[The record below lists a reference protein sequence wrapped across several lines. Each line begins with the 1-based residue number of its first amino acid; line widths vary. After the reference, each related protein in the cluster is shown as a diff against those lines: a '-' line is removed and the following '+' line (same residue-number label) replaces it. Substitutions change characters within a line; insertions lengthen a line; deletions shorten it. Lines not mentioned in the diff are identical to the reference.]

1 MKNIYLAGSIILLLF
16 FPLRSIGQT
25 ISYTYDNVGN
35 RVEKVIILGDGSK
48 GSGSEKS
55 DKNDLKEPPKPDS
68 FNEEAIKDNSFINQ
82 SIKIY
87 PNPTEG
93 IIRIE
98 IPADPEN
105 NEEIRIIV
113 HDINGKIIM
122 NIPNE
127 ALVNEINLSN
137 QSAGIYFLEL
147 KTGTRISQWKII
159 KR

>member
-1 MKNIYLAGSIILLLF
+1 MKNIYLAGSIILFLF
-16 FPLRSIGQT
+16 FPLKSIGQT
-25 ISYTYDNVGN
+25 ISYSYDNVGN
-35 RVEKVIILGDGSK
+35 RIEKVIILGGESK

-55 DKNDLKEPPKPDS
+55 DKNDLKGPTEPDS
-68 FNEEAIKDNSFINQ
+68 LKKEAIKDNTFINQ

-122 NIPNE
+122 NIPND
-127 ALVNEINLSN
+127 ALVSEINLSN

-147 KTGTRISQWKII
+147 RKGMKISQWKII